1 MMDVDEQIGQ
11 VLRRSLVPVEDIA
24 TARQNVIRRAATLDR
39 QRRWSRVAA
48 VATAAGAAVAV
59 VAALVWVAQ
68 PSGDAPPFIAPF
80 PDGEPVES
88 PAEDGPVPPM
98 CDSLRITGQVDGF
111 LDAWTAS
118 RSSLLDDRC
127 VLAGRRGPAP
137 QFDTDDLGPE
147 QMLLPGD
154 LPDDFDLRPSR
165 PLASGYP
172 LVHLGRIED
181 TDHQMFLE
189 WRLEGSGAPVI
200 CLEGSCA
207 DDGLPTSRL
216 GVISIGRGSSGYSI
230 PVWVAP
236 EAAAV
241 ALEIDGQPVIWQRP
255 VALTA
260 HLSFEGQLSEDGYFP
275 SPGAPFEVR
284 VLDSRGDT
292 IATYEGEIPS

>member
-1 MMDVDEQIGQ
+1 MMDVDQQIRQ
-11 VLRRSLVPVEDIA
+11 VLRQSLVPVEDIA
-24 TARQNVIRRAATLDR
+24 TARQNTIRRAATLDR
-39 QRRWSRVAA
+39 QRRLSRVAA
-48 VATAAGAAVAV
+48 VVTAAGAAVAV

-68 PSGDAPPFIAPF
+68 PSGDAPPFIAPS

-88 PAEDGPVPPM
+88 PAEDGPAAPV
-98 CDSLRITGQVDGF
+98 CDSLRVTDQVDGF

-118 RSSLLDDRC
+118 RSSLLEDRC

-147 QMLLPGD
+147 RMLLPGD
-154 LPDDFDLRPSR
+154 LPDDFELQPSR

-181 TDHQMFLE
+181 TDSQMFLE
-189 WRLEGSGAPVI
+189 WRLEGSGVPVV

-207 DDGLPTSRL
+207 DDGLPTSRP
-216 GVISIGRGSSGYSI
+216 GVISIGRGRGHSI
-230 PVWVAP
+230 AVWVAP

-260 HLSFEGQLSEDGYFP
+260 YLPFDGQLSEDGYFP

>member
-1 MMDVDEQIGQ
+1 MMDVDEQLRQ
-11 VLRRSLVPVEDIA
+11 VLRQSLVPVDDIA
-24 TARQNVIRRAATLDR
+24 SARQDTIRRAAMLGR
-39 QRRWSRVAA
+39 QRHWLRAAA

-68 PSGDAPPFIAPF
+68 PSGETPPFIAPF
-80 PDGEPVES
+80 PDGEPTQS
-88 PAEDGPVPPM
+88 PAQDDAAPPA
-98 CDSLRITGQVDGF
+98 CDSLRVTEQVDSF
-111 LDAWTAS
+111 LDAWTTS
-118 RSSLLDDRC
+118 RTSLLDDHC

-147 QMLLPGD
+147 LRLLPQD
-154 LPDDFDLRPSR
+154 LPDDFDPEQLRAR

-181 TDHQMFLE
+181 TDSQMFLE
-189 WRLEGSGAPVI
+189 WRFERGFGAPVV
-200 CLEGSCA
+200 CVEGSCA
-207 DDGLPTSRL
+207 EDGLPTSRL
-216 GVISIGRGSSGYSI
+216 GVIGIGRGSGWSFT
-230 PVWVAP
+230 VWVAP

-241 ALEIDGQPVIWQRP
+241 ALEIDGQPVVWQRP

-260 HLSFEGQLSEDGYFP
+260 NLAFDGQLSEDGYFP

-292 IATYEGEIPS
+292 IATYEGEI